1 MCSTLNNNTFTQE
14 TSVNIT
20 TDFNI
25 QLIIS
30 KSDLNFLTTCMT
42 IIISLRERLKTSL
55 IPPLFIELH
64 VQSQENERP
73 MRPCVLVLSNLPVSA
88 IFLLHFRTFPTVCAI
103 FCFSFYVKY
112 TMLLLSLL
120 LLDKPRWI

>member
-42 IIISLRERLKTSL
+42 LIISLRERLKTSL
-55 IPPLFIELH
+55 ILPLFIELH
-64 VQSQENERP
+64 VQSEENERP
-73 MRPCVLVLSNLPVSA
+73 CG
-88 IFLLHFRTFPTVCAI
+88 HVC
-103 FCFSFYVKY
+103 
-112 TMLLLSLL
+112 
-120 LLDKPRWI
+120 